1 MIFPEFSCL
10 FLLGQVKV
18 FWLSPNITRKPS
30 LLSQKSDYSLRLLKA
45 TLRNILKIKNA
56 FPKLPFGKIIIKIS
70 NVIYNNRVIIKLK
83 INITTKKSFR
93 KHIIISISKINSKTI
108 VSQANVHVLNIN
120 RLLKAIKSEVLADFI
135 YFW

>member
-18 FWLSPNITRKPS
+18 FWLSSNITRKPS

-70 NVIYNNRVIIKLK
+70 NVIYNNRVIIKIK
-83 INITTKKSFR
+83 INITTKRSFR
-93 KHIIISISKINSKTI
+93 KHVIISISKINSKTI

-135 YFW
+135 YF

>member
-1 MIFPEFSCL
+1 MIFLEFSCL

-18 FWLSPNITRKPS
+18 FWLSSNITRKPS

>member
-1 MIFPEFSCL
+1 MIFLEFSCL

-18 FWLSPNITRKPS
+18 FWLSSNITRKPS

-70 NVIYNNRVIIKLK
+70 NVIYNNRVIIKIK
-83 INITTKKSFR
+83 INITTKRSFR
-93 KHIIISISKINSKTI
+93 KHVIISISKINSKTI
-108 VSQANVHVLNIN
+108 VSQANIHVLNIN
-120 RLLKAIKSEVLADFI
+120 MLWQPLITKDK
-135 YFW
+135 

>member
-1 MIFPEFSCL
+1 MIFLEFSCL

-18 FWLSPNITRKPS
+18 FWLSSNITRKPS

-70 NVIYNNRVIIKLK
+70 NVIYNNRVIIKIK
-83 INITTKKSFR
+83 INITTKRSFR
-93 KHIIISISKINSKTI
+93 KHVIISISKINSKTI

-135 YFW
+135 YF

>member
-1 MIFPEFSCL
+1 M
-10 FLLGQVKV
+10 
-18 FWLSPNITRKPS
+18 
-30 LLSQKSDYSLRLLKA
+30 
-45 TLRNILKIKNA
+45 RNILKIKNA

-93 KHIIISISKINSKTI
+93 KYIIISISKINSKTI

-135 YFW
+135 YF